1 MCDITFPDQNIP
13 DYELRGSKY
22 DGSTPCKSFL
32 LPVVFNYDY
41 SPQTHE
47 LSEQRGFDDNG
58 KGIEGPL
65 LSGQV
70 QRKVSRKKQPGEL
83 EQGEGGRGRKILP
96 LHFFSS
102 VFFSSSLTRHYIQP
116 TCISERLVWNSL
128 NQYKLSLVFIL
139 NSLNQYKLPLVFI
152 LDRAFDTSQIS
163 FPNLPSPGFVILQH
177 QVMIFSP
184 NAYQQDKF
192 CLDT

>member
-1 MCDITFPDQNIP
+1 MQWFYSMQ
-13 DYELRGSKY
+13 
-22 DGSTPCKSFL
+22 SFL
-32 LPVVFNYDY
+32 LPVVFNYDK
-41 SPQTHE
+41 SPQTRQ
-47 LSEQRGFDDNG
+47 LSEQSGFDDNG
-58 KGIEGPL
+58 EGIEGPL

-70 QRKVSRKKQPGEL
+70 QRKVSGKKQPGEQG
-83 EQGEGGRGRKILP
+83 QGEGGRGREIFP

-102 VFFSSSLTRHYIQP
+102 VFFSSSLTRHKIQP

-139 NSLNQYKLPLVFI
+139 
-152 LDRAFDTSQIS
+152 DRAVDTCQIS
-163 FPNLPSPGFVILQH
+163 FPNLPSLGIVILQH

-192 CLDT
+192 RLDT